1 VLKMKN
7 LKVSDSD
14 TIATTDSIR
23 KMKEQLFKKV
33 LRMAKVSKVIT
44 EREGRIL
51 WLRFGF
57 QKGAFWTYKDI
68 GKEERISSERVRKLI
83 NNALEKIESVFW
95 ENHLLKEQIIKAEN
109 EINHLVG
116 LIKNEKHKS

>member
-1 VLKMKN
+1 MKN